1 MRSIDDSAENHSGSK
16 QQLSWL
22 EQEVKH
28 AIDEYRQ
35 RRRRDK
41 RKSFTLRL
49 GTVGLSAAITVLLGI
64 RVGGEVQQQL
74 ANIALAL
81 GAMITV
87 LAAADAFFAHRTLW
101 INRTETVRMLEAL
114 DRQLAFY
121 KTGLDN
127 GLPEPTEVEGL
138 FSKLDSILAE
148 DQRAWLRARQASD
161 PSPSSHVEDELY

>member
-28 AIDEYRQ
+28 TIDEYRQ

-64 RVGGEVQQQL
+64 STFAVMLRRGPRLAGLPGFLRLWLVGGMWGE
-74 ANIALAL
+74 I
-81 GAMITV
+81 
-87 LAAADAFFAHRTLW
+87 
-101 INRTETVRMLEAL
+101 
-114 DRQLAFY
+114 
-121 KTGLDN
+121 GL
-127 GLPEPTEVEGL
+127 
-138 FSKLDSILAE
+138 
-148 DQRAWLRARQASD
+148 R
-161 PSPSSHVEDELY
+161 